1 MKIDHLIKV
10 LALVQTSDKNPV
22 PSSESESSEQT
33 QLNAMVNSPVLRKI
47 PVDDEELT
55 MVSTLKRR
63 QSDQEVEI
71 SDQLLWL
78 SLTDRFRL
86 RAYWTRRSSTKQTNM
101 LQRPSHPSQVQ
112 RMRLV
117 RDVCDQ
123 ERHQRNQRGQRKR
136 IQISISNQIQ
146 WIFLWTNR
154 IWREKDF

>member
-33 QLNAMVNSPVLRKI
+33 QLNAMVNSPVFRKI

-71 SDQLLWL
+71 SDQLL
-78 SLTDRFRL
+78 
-86 RAYWTRRSSTKQTNM
+86 
-101 LQRPSHPSQVQ
+101 
-112 RMRLV
+112 
-117 RDVCDQ
+117 
-123 ERHQRNQRGQRKR
+123 
-136 IQISISNQIQ
+136 
-146 WIFLWTNR
+146 
-154 IWREKDF
+154 